1 MKTKQIVFALLIAC
15 ASPAHSHEGISE
27 GTYFADLVFYRPLG
41 LIATLAGTALFAAT
55 TPLTAL
61 AYISPPH
68 DAFEIAA
75 GMFIYTPAKFAFD
88 RPLGVITPDEDGEYR
103 RHR

>member
-1 MKTKQIVFALLIAC
+1 MKTKPIVFALLIAC
-15 ASPAHSHEGISE
+15 ASPVHSHEGVPE
-27 GTYFADLVFYRPLG
+27 GGYFFDIVLYRPLG

-55 TPLTAL
+55 SPLTAL

-68 DAFEIAA
+68 DAFDIAA
-75 GMFIYTPAKFAFD
+75 DMFIYTPAKFTFD